1 MKHAVKNRSE
11 RLEQLERDRDAL
23 LSGYAGAIPERLENL
38 SPEDRRRLYK
48 TLKLRLVANP
58 NGNLQAAGVFVVTS
72 GVSEKESTSSPAYT
86 TSRSW
91 C

>member
-48 TLKLRLVANP
+48 TLKFRLVADP

-72 GVSEKESTSSPAYT
+72 GVSEKESTSSPVYT